1 MIRWEIIIGLILSL
15 GLNIGIFFFGLHL
28 LIPKTQLVLASSAGS
43 QSDMSEL
50 TFEVVA
56 RSAGGQEELPQI
68 VKENPES
75 QNNQRSLGNQRSSS
89 NLTERAP
96 LEAPSILGYADLI
109 TIESSDEGYINP
121 DIVSDIESYEGHD
134 IKSPIFHAPKEI
146 ESKALELKERELK
159 ERESTRTSPKPKA
172 ANSARQGEETS
183 QINTSARE
191 GDQFARDIATTIHA
205 QIQGCYPEASKRRGE
220 EGVVYLSVFKEGD
233 QLQVKVV
240 TSSGYTRLDR
250 CAIDAVKKVLQKID
264 PKQVPASGF
273 QLKPI
278 RFQLRN

>member
-1 MIRWEIIIGLILSL
+1 MIRWEIIVGLILSL
-15 GLNIGIFFFGLHL
+15 GLNMGIFFFGIYL
-28 LIPKTQLVLASSAGS
+28 LAPKTQWVLASSAGS
-43 QSDMSEL
+43 QSPMSKF

-68 VKENPES
+68 AKENPES
-75 QNNQRSLGNQRSSS
+75 TSNQRSLGNQRSSS
-89 NLTERAP
+89 NLAERAS
-96 LEAPSILGYADLI
+96 LEASSILGYADLI
-109 TIESSDEGYINP
+109 TMESNDEGYINP
-121 DIVSDIESYEGHD
+121 DIVSDI
-134 IKSPIFHAPKEI
+134 KTPIFEAP
-146 ESKALELKERELK
+146 K
-159 ERESTRTSPKPKA
+159 ERESKDRKAKESGAKEIGSARTNPKPKA
-172 ANSARQGEETS
+172 ANSTHKGEEIS

-191 GDQFARDIATTIHA
+191 GDQFAREIAATIHA

-233 QLQVKVV
+233 KLQVEVV

-264 PKQVPASGF
+264 PKQVPANGF